1 MSEIST
7 HIKSSTFSMCVL
19 ISDKSLSVYSLSEG
33 RCCFSPLTTQETL
46 YSSLP
51 HLYFSGPCRAS
62 PPPLAPPPPK
72 FNCAHGNVIDRAS
85 KFKKACSC
93 YDHFDSKTTNNT
105 IFFFE
110 MMSEK
115 LEQPL
120 KATHSMDYKSK
131 SRQMSSFFPSFN

>member
-1 MSEIST
+1 MSILCPKVDAVFPLSPPRKLFIVPCPTSISQA
-7 HIKSSTFSMCVL
+7 HV
-19 ISDKSLSVYSLSEG
+19 G
-33 RCCFSPLTTQETL
+33 PLL
-46 YSSLP
+46 
-51 HLYFSGPCRAS
+51 
-62 PPPLAPPPPK
+62 PPLAPPPPK
-72 FNCAHGNVIDRAS
+72 FNCAHGNDIDRAS

-131 SRQMSSFFPSFN
+131 SRHMSLFFPSFNQTGEIPPLHTATRIKGESRTGI